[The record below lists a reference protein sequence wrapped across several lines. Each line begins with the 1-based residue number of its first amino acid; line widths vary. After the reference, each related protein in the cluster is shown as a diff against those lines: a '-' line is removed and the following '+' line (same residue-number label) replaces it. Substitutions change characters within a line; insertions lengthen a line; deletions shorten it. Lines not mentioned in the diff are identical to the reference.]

1 MRRKLE
7 RMDVVTSAEFK
18 ELQRAQ
24 VETIKDFRGK
34 WLFNFRSLKEVMKKA
49 RSLCE
54 DNDFCNFLFRMKL
67 QFFNAGFEIYSSE
80 KPKAAERFLENAP
93 DYPFADLA
101 RDVWVD
107 YLKCSN
113 VVAFWVSRDKA
124 PDAQK
129 VNGIPLVTILNA
141 EEVDYSNEF
150 GVESVKIRLKKRTLT
165 AKEREALGPRYAKA
179 IENGELL
186 ELDKKE
192 GENWKV
198 LTNEKLGNG
207 FGMPVW
213 KAALDDL
220 AARDLLKIGDW
231 NGAWARKHLVRHGK
245 KGHLIKDGPLAGMPE
260 YFYNPKFGK
269 KILQALQGAAGFMEL
284 MTNFD
289 LQFDYVFLDPKFFDP
304 AIYKGIEDRLAKWA
318 GACLLMLREGN
329 PNPNLSK
336 MFKTEGESERS
347 IVGRFLEGII
357 NDPTFQPESL
367 PKGMQRLHVRW
378 DPWVFFDAEQ
388 LRQMITFGLQN
399 GVMSPQLAQRAMG
412 VDGREHKALMGEAH
426 KDSEQFT
433 PVFEAK
439 QGMASG
445 EAGNSGG
452 DAGKTGGRPPGK

>member
-1 MRRKLE
+1 
-7 RMDVVTSAEFK
+7 
-18 ELQRAQ
+18 
-24 VETIKDFRGK
+24 
-34 WLFNFRSLKEVMKKA
+34 
-49 RSLCE
+49 
-54 DNDFCNFLFRMKL
+54 
-67 QFFNAGFEIYSSE
+67 
-80 KPKAAERFLENAP
+80 
-93 DYPFADLA
+93 
-101 RDVWVD
+101 
-107 YLKCSN
+107 
-113 VVAFWVSRDKA
+113 
-124 PDAQK
+124 
-129 VNGIPLVTILNA
+129 
-141 EEVDYSNEF
+141 
-150 GVESVKIRLKKRTLT
+150 
-165 AKEREALGPRYAKA
+165 
-179 IENGELL
+179 
-186 ELDKKE
+186 
-192 GENWKV
+192 
-198 LTNEKLGNG
+198 
-207 FGMPVW
+207 MPVW

-336 MFKTEGESERS
+336 MFKTEGESERA

-357 NDPTFQPESL
+357 NDSTFQPESL
-367 PKGMQRLHVRW
+367 PKGMQRLNVRW

-412 VDGREHKALMGEAH
+412 VDGREHKALMDAAR
-426 KDSEQFT
+426 KDPEQFT